1 MRQSGELASDG
12 ETKLQKSEHEAE
24 TRAANWQRKQNKAN
38 KYFQPKICTNTVSG
52 AQPRGRHRRDV
63 SNPGTPTPSHSSY
76 LSRPPT
82 RCSTRAAGL
91 PSGRGSVPLS
101 AHPYRRVALH
111 GQTTG
116 VTMLRISGASSLLR
130 AGRVPRKT
138 WAGGTVWRAGRRGRG
153 RRSERLVDWTA
164 ARKGRSIFTPL

>member
-1 MRQSGELASDG
+1 MKTMRQCGELARDG
-12 ETKLQKSEHEAE
+12 ATKLQRSEHEAE
-24 TRAANWQRKQNKAN
+24 SRAANWQRKQNKAN
-38 KYFQPKICTNTVSG
+38 TSFLPEICTNTGSG

-82 RCSTRAAGL
+82 RCSTRAAGR

-138 WAGGTVWRAGRRGRG
+138 RVGGNSLARGQ
-153 RRSERLVDWTA
+153 
-164 ARKGRSIFTPL
+164 KK